1 MKLLILIVAS
11 LMIMGVQSKDGYPMN
26 HEGCKI
32 PCLVNNRYCEIQCV
46 TFLKAKKG
54 YCYFWRIA
62 CYCEG
67 LPEHAPV
74 WDRATN
80 KCRA

>member
-1 MKLLILIVAS
+1 MKLLILIFAS
-11 LMIMGVQSKDGYPMN
+11 LMIIGVQSKDGYPMYDD
-26 HEGCKI
+26 GCKI
-32 PCLVNNRYCEIQCV
+32 PCVINNRACEIQCV
-46 TFLKAKKG
+46 TLRKGKSG
-54 YCYFWRIA
+54 YCYFWKLA

-67 LPEHAPV
+67 LPEWAKV